1 MIVNQDELDLS
12 DKQLE
17 KIEDLKINVKKDLIK
32 RNAEIDLIGVDIK
45 SRLRDEKID
54 KKAINSLIDRKYELK
69 KAKAKSLIDV
79 LVELKNTLSEEQEKK
94 LKDIWLQSRK
104 MRYRS
109 S

>member
-1 MIVNQDELDLS
+1 
-12 DKQLE
+12 
-17 KIEDLKINVKKDLIK
+17 
-32 RNAEIDLIGVDIK
+32 
-45 SRLRDEKID
+45 
-54 KKAINSLIDRKYELK
+54 
-69 KAKAKSLIDV
+69 